1 MKPTAFLVNTSRGPL
16 VDENAL
22 VEALNSGRIAGAGLD
37 VVCVE
42 PPIEDNPLFHAKNC
56 YVTPHIA
63 WATAAARGR
72 LLQTTVD
79 NVASFISGVPQ
90 NVVN

>member
-1 MKPTAFLVNTSRGPL
+1 MSILA
-16 VDENAL
+16 
-22 VEALNSGRIAGAGLD
+22 GRDRVSAGRDQVLAGRD
-37 VVCVE
+37 MVSAGRDRVCVE

-63 WATAAARGR
+63 GATAAARGR